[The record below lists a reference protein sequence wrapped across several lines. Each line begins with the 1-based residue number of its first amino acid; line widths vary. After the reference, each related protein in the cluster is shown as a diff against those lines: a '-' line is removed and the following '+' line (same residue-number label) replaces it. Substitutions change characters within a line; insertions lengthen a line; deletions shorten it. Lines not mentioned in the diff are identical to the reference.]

1 MKTLYTSS
9 LHAHMHSVDTLLFSA
24 LRCLYGANW
33 KVCIT
38 VGSVLTHPCTV
49 WIRAIVMG
57 WCICVCVVPYWVWPA
72 GVLPISPICP
82 ILPAWR
88 KMNETLIVKKAEQ
101 SVIWE
106 TVYFRE
112 RWWGKGDKTKK
123 SNWMTEWRKWEN
135 GLPGIVCPSVC
146 IVKVCVPFSY
156 PSSVSVCV
164 CVWMNV

>member
-9 LHAHMHSVDTLLFSA
+9 PHAHMHSVDTLLFSA

-57 WCICVCVVPYWVWPA
+57 WCMCVCVVPYWVWPA

-106 TVYFRE
+106 TVYFRA
-112 RWWGKGDKTKK
+112 RWWGKGVQDEKEQL
-123 SNWMTEWRKWEN
+123 NDWMEEVREWSARHCVSLSVYRK
-135 GLPGIVCPSVC
+135 GLCPFLAPQFC
-146 IVKVCVPFSY
+146 
-156 PSSVSVCV
+156 VCV